1 MDGAIWDSAGSI
13 GYGQPPLAGGT
24 SRGGQVT
31 SEQVDFGSRLR
42 RQRERRQIS
51 LSSVADT
58 TKISKSLLASLECGD
73 ASQWPRGIYRRA
85 FLREYAAA
93 IGVPSESIIA
103 EFRDLFP
110 ETGEPTRRPTPP
122 RDAGSDLR
130 LTMAPEQRW
139 PARTVAIQTA
149 AAILDGAAVI
159 AMSAAVAILFEVSI
173 WSVTGI
179 LALTYYSLATASV
192 GGSPALSML
201 KAELVRRSHPKKIK
215 NHPRAD
221 SRDLLHIV
229 ASPSRREVQSL
240 QPDLAAP
247 PFAEKA
253 RSAS

>member
-1 MDGAIWDSAGSI
+1 M
-13 GYGQPPLAGGT
+13 
-24 SRGGQVT
+24 T

-51 LSSVADT
+51 LSAVAET
-58 TKISKSLLASLECGD
+58 TKISKSLLASLENGD

-93 IGVPSESIIA
+93 IGLPGESIIA

-110 ETGEPTRRPTPP
+110 ETGEPARRRTP

-130 LTMAPEQRW
+130 LTMAPERRW
-139 PARTVAIQTA
+139 SARTVAIQAA

-159 AMSAAVAILFEVSI
+159 ATSAAIAILFQVSI

-179 LALTYYSLATASV
+179 LALTYYSLATASL
-192 GGSPALSML
+192 GGTPALSML
-201 KAELVRRSHPKKIK
+201 KAELVRRSHSQKIA

-229 ASPSRREVQSL
+229 AAPPRREVQSL